1 MKILVFIIFILIII
15 FFSIPF
21 LWLYLSAFDK
31 EASAFI
37 KLPNFTLSNFIEAFK
52 EYNFT
57 RYLINSS
64 FVATITM
71 LLTVLIVAI
80 SAYSISRIK
89 WRYKNSLL
97 YSLLLLHSIPLSTT
111 MVPIYGIMRTLHL
124 RNSYLGLI
132 LVYTAMQLPFLIWL
146 MKGFFDT
153 IPEELEEASWIDG
166 CTSLK
171 ALFKVILP
179 ISLPGILV
187 VSALSFLGAWGES
200 MLILILVDSE
210 KMKTVPLVF
219 YEAIR
224 TVGGYMEVRYELV
237 SSFAILFQI
246 PVVILFI
253 LSRKLL
259 ATSIVPGVER

>member
-1 MKILVFIIFILIII
+1 
-15 FFSIPF
+15 
-21 LWLYLSAFDK
+21 
-31 EASAFI
+31 
-37 KLPNFTLSNFIEAFK
+37 
-52 EYNFT
+52 
-57 RYLINSS
+57 
-64 FVATITM
+64 M

-89 WRYKNSLL
+89 WRYKNSFL